1 MSLATWAFPLEESQN
16 NNNMS
21 TNMGRG
27 SLRGNNKARTLK
39 NRDRASQQSPGGGSP
54 QLQELKSSV
63 YGETPE
69 PNSAGAANSLGDFV
83 PHPES
88 IGAERR
94 AHRDN
99 SQPHTQQQGPAPVCE
114 LDSGTDGP
122 CSAEGFDDLANSRVD
137 DYYART
143 VPMYQENSVQSSERD
158 ILLAKLNYMIHLLE
172 EQRDER
178 TGHVT
183 EEIILYCFLGIF
195 MIFMVDSFARAGKY
209 VR

>member
-21 TNMGRG
+21 TNVGQG

-39 NRDRASQQSPGGGSP
+39 NRGKAPQQSPGTGSA
-54 QLQELKSSV
+54 QLQDLKNSV
-63 YGETPE
+63 YGEAPE
-69 PNSAGAANSLGDFV
+69 AKSTGAASGLGDFV

-94 AHRDN
+94 AERDN
-99 SQPHTQQQGPAPVCE
+99 SQRHTQQHGPAPVCE

-122 CSAEGFDDLANSRVD
+122 CSAEGFDDLANSRIN

-143 VPMYQENSVQSSERD
+143 VPMYQDNSV
-158 ILLAKLNYMIHLLE
+158 K
-172 EQRDER
+172 
-178 TGHVT
+178 
-183 EEIILYCFLGIF
+183 
-195 MIFMVDSFARAGKY
+195 
-209 VR
+209 